1 MGFPGVRGA
10 HLCLGLHLHSITLNL
25 EKRRFIN
32 NNNNNNDILLRTRGP
47 YHRRKT
53 TKSG

>member
-1 MGFPGVRGA
+1 MGFPGVRGT

-32 NNNNNNDILLRTRGP
+32 NNNNNDILLRTRGP